1 MRRLDDLARM
11 VGLLSRPLPKTRPK
25 AVRQGRDPEG
35 REHLAKLLLR
45 GNATESGLVG
55 DEQLPAQA
63 QRARPG
69 CPRWCLRGR
78 G

>member
-55 DEQLPAQA
+55 DEPA
-63 QRARPG
+63 ARPG
-69 CPRWCLRGR
+69 AKGTSGMP
-78 G
+78 

>member
-25 AVRQGRDPEG
+25 AVRQGR
-35 REHLAKLLLR
+35 EHLVQLLLR

-63 QRARPG
+63 AKGTSGMP
-69 CPRWCLRGR
+69 
-78 G
+78 